1 VIAKGQVILEG
12 TPEQIFAEPETIRKV
27 NLRMPRIGHLMEIL
41 KKEDH
46 LDIKNAPVTI
56 AQARQELKNLGKPR

>member
-1 VIAKGQVILEG
+1 MEG
-12 TPEQIFAEPETIRKV
+12 TPGQIFAKPEAIRKV

-46 LDIKNAPVTI
+46 LDIQIPVTI
-56 AQARQELKNLGKPR
+56 AQARQELKTKETKVT